1 MKTILITGITGQD
14 GLFLSKKFIDTH
26 PDCLIYGISR
36 QRNNDTFIANLKKLG
51 VKNTKNLKLHDINLN
66 NKDEVT
72 KFISTIKPTNV
83 INLAGPSSVYNS
95 FKNPDKTISEITN
108 IFENLVNSLVE
119 NNNLCNFFQASSSEM
134 FDYKLNERLDEDSEM
149 KPNSPYA
156 VGKLQNHERVIELS
170 EKHNWNITSG
180 IMFNHESEF
189 RNDSYLI
196 SKVIITAQKIS
207 KKQASELI
215 VGSLDYIR
223 DWSFAGDIADAIFTL
238 NTNNS
243 GQDYVVG
250 SGLGHTIR
258 ELVEIIFKF
267 FELDISDF
275 IKIDNSLLREGDP
288 ISKIS
293 NPKKIF
299 EEFGWK
305 AETNFENF
313 VTRCIEKKISIK
325 Y

>member
-14 GLFLSKKFIDTH
+14 GLFLSKKFIDKY
-26 PDCLIYGISR
+26 PDSLIYGISR
-36 QRNNDTFIANLKKLG
+36 QKNNDTFTTNLKKLG
-51 VKNTKNLKLHDINLN
+51 VKNTKNLKLHQINLN
-66 NKDEVT
+66 NKDEVA
-72 KFISTIKPTNV
+72 KFISAIKPTNV

-95 FKNPDKTISEITN
+95 FLNPDKTISEITN
-108 IFENLVNSLVE
+108 IFENLVNSLLE

-134 FDYKLNERLDEDSEM
+134 FDYKLNERLNEDSKM

-156 VGKLQNHERVIELS
+156 VGKLKNHERVIELS

-207 KKQASELI
+207 KKQANELTL
-215 VGSLDYIR
+215 GSLDYIR

-238 NTNNS
+238 NTKES
-243 GQDYVVG
+243 GQDYVIG

-267 FELDISDF
+267 FELDISNF

-313 VTRCIEKKISIK
+313 VTRCIRKKISVEN
-325 Y
+325 

>member
-1 MKTILITGITGQD
+1 MQARNL
-14 GLFLSKKFIDTH
+14 LST
-26 PDCLIYGISR
+26 
-36 QRNNDTFIANLKKLG
+36 
-51 VKNTKNLKLHDINLN
+51 
-66 NKDEVT
+66 
-72 KFISTIKPTNV
+72 
-83 INLAGPSSVYNS
+83 
-95 FKNPDKTISEITN
+95 SEITN
-108 IFENLVNSLVE
+108 IFENLVSSLVE

-156 VGKLQNHERVIELS
+156 VGKLQNHERVIQLS

-196 SKVIITAQKIS
+196 SKVIITAQKIR
-207 KKQASELI
+207 KKQANELI
-215 VGSLDYIR
+215 VGSLDYVR

-243 GQDYVVG
+243 DKDYVIG
-250 SGLGHTIR
+250 SGLGHTIG

-267 FELDISDF
+267 FELDVSDF

-313 VTRCIEKKISIK
+313 VTRCIEKKISVK